1 MKTPMHTSTLWVS
14 LLVSFAFIGMGCE
27 SGVRF
32 GLKSQSEDFSQS
44 ITYNNKVDILFV
56 VDNSNSMKDH
66 QAELSRNVPDLI
78 NRLNA
83 LKMDYHI
90 AVTST
95 TMSTDADRF
104 PMTRQLLGSPKFL
117 TNSNINAL
125 ANRLLVGDTGSDS
138 ERGLLAMEYV
148 LGENYLAANAPGFLR
163 RDALLS
169 VIFIGDE
176 DDFSVNDV
184 NYYENFLNNLKP
196 PFKEG
201 GRAWIANFI
210 GVLKASTS
218 CDTLGAHVSAGLRY
232 IGLVDRSGGV
242 KSSICERNLVPAVA
256 DIKARIVEILSAFRL
271 DSEPKVDSIQVLING
286 VPVPK
291 DAVDG
296 WSYVKQVDTK
306 GKTGH
311 FIKFHGKSVP
321 AADAVIK
328 VNYDPVSA
336 G

>member
-1 MKTPMHTSTLWVS
+1 M
-14 LLVSFAFIGMGCE
+14 SFALVALGCE
-27 SGVRF
+27 NGVRF
-32 GLKSQSEDFSQS
+32 GLQSQSEDFSQS
-44 ITYNNKVDILFV
+44 VTYNNKVDILFV

-66 QAELSRNVPDLI
+66 QAELSKNVPDLI
-78 NRLNA
+78 NRLNS

-95 TMSTDADRF
+95 TMSTDSERF
-104 PMTRQLLGSPKFL
+104 PMTRQLLGSPKYL
-117 TNSNINAL
+117 TNSNINVL

-148 LGENYLAANAPGFLR
+148 LGESYLTSSAPGFLR

-169 VIFIGDE
+169 IVFIGDE
-176 DDFSVNDV
+176 DDYSVNDV
-184 NYYENFLNNLKP
+184 AYYENFLNNLKP

-210 GVLKASTS
+210 GVLRASTS
-218 CDTLGAHVSAGLRY
+218 CDTLGSHVSAGTRY
-232 IGLVDRSGGV
+232 IGLVDKSGGV

-271 DSEPKVDSIQVLING
+271 DSEPKQETIQVLING
-286 VPVPK
+286 LPVSK
-291 DAVDG
+291 DLIDG
-296 WSYVKQVDTK
+296 WSYEKQVDTK

-328 VNYDPVSA
+328 VNYDPVAA